1 VDLAQLGEALS
12 DLYATSETRPDT
24 YVELL
29 TIHKSKGLQFDTVI
43 VPGLERIGGS
53 DAPPLLRW
61 LKVPRRGGHQL
72 IIAPVAATGADDAN
86 PLHRWLGRLE
96 REKLQQ
102 EKRRLLYVAA
112 TRAERSLHL
121 LGSCE
126 VIADK
131 KTGELKVRA
140 PNAASA
146 LGLLWANPDVGA
158 EFERR
163 LAETGDIPGEPGKPI
178 PRDPLLLRLPA
189 DWQRPAAPPAPVI
202 AIRELAR
209 ATAATTLEFDWAS
222 ATARHVGTVVHRELQ
237 RLARG
242 LGPLQLADVQCRAL
256 QRRYTAE
263 LAELGVPHERRDA
276 AAAKA
281 VDAIGRTLADARGRW
296 LLQPSHRDAESE
308 LALTGVVE
316 RAVVSVII
324 DRTFVDAEGVRWV
337 VDYKTSSHEGA
348 GLEEFLDRE
357 RERYRPQLERYA
369 QLLRGLG
376 DEPIRL
382 GLYFPL
388 LSAWREW
395 TVGVS

>member
-1 VDLAQLGEALS
+1 
-12 DLYATSETRPDT
+12 
-24 YVELL
+24 
-29 TIHKSKGLQFDTVI
+29 
-43 VPGLERIGGS
+43 VPGLERIGGA
-53 DAPPLLRW
+53 DVPPLLRW

-72 IIAPVAATGADDAN
+72 IIAPVAATGADEAN
-86 PLHRWLGRLE
+86 PLYRWLGRLE

-121 LGSCE
+121 LGSCG
-126 VIADK
+126 VVADK

-140 PNAASA
+140 PNESSA
-146 LGLLWANPDVGA
+146 LGLLWANPAVGA
-158 EFERR
+158 EFDRR
-163 LAETGDIPGEPGKPI
+163 LAQTGDFAGEPGKPI

-189 DWQRPAAPPAPVI
+189 GWQRPAAPPAPAI
-202 AIRELAR
+202 MIRELVR
-209 ATAATTLEFDWAS
+209 ATAGATLEFDWAS

-242 LGPLQLADVQCRAL
+242 LAPMQLDEGLARAL
-256 QRRYTAE
+256 HRRFNAE
-263 LAELGVPHERRDA
+263 LAELGVPHERRET

-281 VDAIGRTLADARGRW
+281 VDAIGRTLADPRGCW

-316 RAVVSVII
+316 RGVVSVVI
-324 DRTFVDAEGVRWV
+324 DRTFVDQAGVRWV

-376 DEPIRL
+376 DGPIRL

-395 TVGVS
+395 NPGVS

>member
-1 VDLAQLGEALS
+1 LV
-12 DLYATSETRPDT
+12 
-24 YVELL
+24 
-29 TIHKSKGLQFDTVI
+29 
-43 VPGLERIGGS
+43 
-53 DAPPLLRW
+53 
-61 LKVPRRGGHQL
+61 
-72 IIAPVAATGADDAN
+72 IAPVAATGADDAN
-86 PLHRWLGRLE
+86 PLYRWLGRLE

-112 TRAERSLHL
+112 TRAEHSLHL

-126 VIADK
+126 VIADR

-140 PNAASA
+140 PNESSA
-146 LGLLWANPDVGA
+146 LGLLWANPAVGA
-158 EFERR
+158 EFDRR
-163 LAETGDIPGEPGKPI
+163 LAQTGDFAGEPGRPI
-178 PRDPLLLRLPA
+178 PRDPLLRRLPA
-189 DWQRPAAPPAPVI
+189 DWHRPAAPPAPAI
-202 AIRELAR
+202 TIRELVR
-209 ATAATTLEFDWAS
+209 ATAATTIEFDWAS

-242 LGPLQLADVQCRAL
+242 LASLRPDEGLH
-256 QRRYTAE
+256 RRFTAE

-281 VDAIGRTLADARGRW
+281 VAAVGRTLADPRGRW
-296 LLQPSHRDAESE
+296 LLQSSHRDAESE

-316 RAVVSVII
+316 RAVVSVVI
-324 DRTFVDAEGVRWV
+324 DRTFVDEAGVRWV
-337 VDYKTSSHEGA
+337 IDYKSSSHEGA

-376 DEPIRL
+376 DGPIRL

-395 TVGVS
+395 TAGVS